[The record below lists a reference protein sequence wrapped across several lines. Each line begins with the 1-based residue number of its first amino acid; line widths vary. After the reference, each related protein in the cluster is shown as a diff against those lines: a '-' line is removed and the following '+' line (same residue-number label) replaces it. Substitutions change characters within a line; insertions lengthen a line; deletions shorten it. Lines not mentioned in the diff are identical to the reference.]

1 MFGNKANEY
10 TEITSMLT
18 SDTQPR
24 SRTTEI
30 RTTGVMERADR

>member
-1 MFGNKANEY
+1 
-10 TEITSMLT
+10 MLT

-30 RTTGVMERADR
+30 RTTGVMARAAR